1 MNAHGWRKTY
11 VADCMSRARYWA
23 DRARYELQ
31 ISVTKDGLEED
42 LFWLDLWLSDVIEDV
57 LVDKQSTKRFPR
69 P

>member
-1 MNAHGWRKTY
+1 
-11 VADCMSRARYWA
+11 MSRARYWA